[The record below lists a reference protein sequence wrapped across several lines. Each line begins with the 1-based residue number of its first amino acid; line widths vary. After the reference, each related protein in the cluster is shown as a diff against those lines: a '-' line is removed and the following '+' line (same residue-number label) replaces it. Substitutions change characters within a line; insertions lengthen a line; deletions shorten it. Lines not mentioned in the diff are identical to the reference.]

1 MCAGTN
7 PARNAEMLVSGEDGD
22 GFLQQA
28 ECTPGDQKGQK
39 SLMSLQMASINR
51 YIGEAVQ
58 ANMTSVS
65 RYFSLLIVDVSFSS
79 VQPHSV
85 LRSVN
90 SRF

>member
-65 RYFSLLIVDVSFSS
+65 RVIGLHYI
-79 VQPHSV
+79 
-85 LRSVN
+85 RI
-90 SRF
+90 